1 MGAYMKNMEERLW
14 DFIDGTS
21 NPTEKMEITRLLET
35 NPVWQKAYIAM
46 LDMNASL
53 LETTLEEPS
62 MRFTKNV
69 MEEIAH
75 HKIAPATKSYVN
87 KKIIYSI
94 GGFFLLLIGTMLVY
108 LFTQIDFSEA
118 GIIELPKEIPFMQ
131 FNWSAYA
138 NSTTL
143 NIFLMVDAVL
153 GLFLLDKYLQ
163 LKKDKLKVRVP

>member
-1 MGAYMKNMEERLW
+1 MEHQKNREERLW
-14 DFIDGTS
+14 EFIDGLST
-21 NPTEKMEITRLLET
+21 PLEKAEILLLIEKD
-35 NPVWQKAYIAM
+35 PEWKLAYERM
-46 LDMNASL
+46 MDMNML
-53 LETTLEEPS
+53 LQETSLEEPS

-69 MEEIAH
+69 MEEIAL

-94 GGFFLLLIGTMLVY
+94 GGFFLLLIGSMLVY
-108 LFTQIDFSEA
+108 LFTQIDFSQA
-118 GIIELPKEIPFMQ
+118 GSMELPNEMPFMQ
-131 FNWSAYA
+131 FDWSAYA

-163 LKKDKLKVRVP
+163 NKKDKLKVKVP